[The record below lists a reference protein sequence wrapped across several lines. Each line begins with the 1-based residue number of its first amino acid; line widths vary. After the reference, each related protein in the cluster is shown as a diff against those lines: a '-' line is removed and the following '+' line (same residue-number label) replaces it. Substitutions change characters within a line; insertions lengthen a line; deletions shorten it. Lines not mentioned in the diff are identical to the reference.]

1 VEFYRLTIVLHLI
14 GAAIWVGGHLVLTLA
29 IFPEALRS
37 HNASIVRQFDARFE
51 RIGIPALALQVITGL
66 FLVARWIPN
75 AQSLIS
81 PATPQAWSIDIKLAL
96 LLATVIIAAH
106 ARLRIVP
113 VLDESNL
120 RILAYHAY
128 AVTLI
133 GIGMLIMGVVIRTGG
148 FL

>member
-1 VEFYRLTIVLHLI
+1 
-14 GAAIWVGGHLVLTLA
+14 
-29 IFPEALRS
+29 
-37 HNASIVRQFDARFE
+37 
-51 RIGIPALALQVITGL
+51 
-66 FLVARWIPN
+66 
-75 AQSLIS
+75 
-81 PATPQAWSIDIKLAL
+81 LAL